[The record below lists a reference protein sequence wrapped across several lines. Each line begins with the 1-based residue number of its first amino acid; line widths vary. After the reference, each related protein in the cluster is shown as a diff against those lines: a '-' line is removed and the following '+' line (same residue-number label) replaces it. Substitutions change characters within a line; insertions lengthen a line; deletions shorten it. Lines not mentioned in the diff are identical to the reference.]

1 MGGMRYEGKVKK
13 WNAERGFGFILAD
26 DSGQDIFVH
35 ITAFP
40 RNGGLPAEGEALSF
54 EVEPDGKGNK
64 HAVRVL
70 RGDAAPPA
78 HAIPSKPRPRQL
90 SHAPKESSFFGK
102 VVALI
107 LVAAVGWYG
116 YSRYA
121 QRVVQ
126 TKAVAQSVDRSPA
139 PVSLFEPAQQAQ
151 PAEHAQPA
159 QPAPSHFSCDGRKYC
174 SQMTSCKEAKLFLQN
189 CPGME
194 MDGNHDGVPCEQQWC
209 TSPFS
214 D

>member
-1 MGGMRYEGKVKK
+1 MAGTRYEGKLKK
-13 WNAERGFGFILAD
+13 WNAERGFGFILAN

-40 RNGGLPAEGEALSF
+40 RDGGLPAEGEALSF
-54 EVEPDGKGNK
+54 EVEPDGKGK
-64 HAVRVL
+64 KRAVRVL
-70 RGDAAPPA
+70 RGNAAPPV

-90 SHAPKESSFFGK
+90 SRAPKEFSFSGK
-102 VVALI
+102 VIALMV
-107 LVAAVGWYG
+107 VAAVGWYG

-126 TKAVAQSVDRSPA
+126 IKAVAQSVDRSPA
-139 PVSLFEPAQQAQ
+139 PVSLFEIAQQAQ
-151 PAEHAQPA
+151 TA
-159 QPAPSHFSCDGRKYC
+159 QPAPSHFNCDGRKYC

-194 MDGNHDGVPCEQQWC
+194 MDDDNDGVPCEEQWC
-209 TSPFS
+209 TSPFAG
-214 D
+214 

>member
-1 MGGMRYEGKVKK
+1 MTGTRYEGKLKT
-13 WNAERGFGFILAD
+13 WNAERGFGFILAN

-40 RNGGLPAEGEALSF
+40 RDGGLPAEGEALSF
-54 EVEPDGKGNK
+54 EVEPDGKGK
-64 HAVRVL
+64 KRAVRVL
-70 RGDAAPPA
+70 RGNAAPPA

-90 SHAPKESSFFGK
+90 SRAPKKSSFSGK
-102 VVALI
+102 VIALM

-126 TKAVAQSVDRSPA
+126 TKAMAQSVDRSPE
-139 PVSLFEPAQQAQ
+139 PVSLFEPAQQT
-151 PAEHAQPA
+151 QPA
-159 QPAPSHFSCDGRKYC
+159 QPAQIRFNCDGRKYC
-174 SQMTSCKEAKLFLQN
+174 SQMTSCKEAKLFLQH

-209 TSPFS
+209 TSPFAE
-214 D
+214 

>member
-1 MGGMRYEGKVKK
+1 MAGMRYEGKLKK
-13 WNAERGFGFILAD
+13 WNAERGFGFILAN

-40 RNGGLPAEGEALSF
+40 LDGRLPMEGEALSF
-54 EVEPDGKGNK
+54 EVEPDGNGKK
-64 HAVRVL
+64 RAVRVL
-70 RGDAAPPA
+70 RGNAAPPA

-90 SHAPKESSFFGK
+90 SRAPKESSFSGK
-102 VVALI
+102 VIALM
-107 LVAAVGWYG
+107 LVAAVGWFG

-151 PAEHAQPA
+151 PA
-159 QPAPSHFSCDGRKYC
+159 PSRFNCDGRKYC
-174 SQMTSCKEAKLFLQN
+174 SQMISCKEAKFFLKN
-189 CPGME
+189 CPDTE

-209 TSPFS
+209 TRFFAE
-214 D
+214 

>member
-1 MGGMRYEGKVKK
+1 MAATRYEGKLKK
-13 WNAERGFGFILAD
+13 WNVERGFGFIVAN

-40 RNGGLPAEGEALSF
+40 RDGRLPMEGEALSF
-54 EVEPDGKGNK
+54 EVEPDGKGKK

-70 RGDAAPPA
+70 RGDAALTA
-78 HAIPSKPRPRQL
+78 NAISSKPRSRHL
-90 SHAPKESSFFGK
+90 SRAPKESSLFSQVF
-102 VVALI
+102 ALA
-107 LVAAVGWYG
+107 LVAALGWYG

-126 TKAVAQSVDRSPA
+126 IEAAAQSADPSPA
-139 PVSLFEPAQQAQ
+139 PASLFEPAQQI
-151 PAEHAQPA
+151 QPA
-159 QPAPSHFSCDGRKYC
+159 QPTPIRFNCDGRKYC

-189 CPGME
+189 CLGME

-209 TSPFS
+209 TSLFAK
-214 D
+214 